1 MTALPTI
8 RVSRAAMRDLDAIYD
23 HIAHDA
29 SPARAEKVLE
39 HLREQ
44 IRDLARFP
52 ERGSWPPELLD
63 LGERDFRQL
72 AVQRWRVF
80 YRVRGA
86 QVHVILIAD
95 SRRNLVPLLSRRLLE
110 P

>member
-1 MTALPTI
+1 MTTLYTI
-8 RVSRAAMRDLDAIYD
+8 RVAQAALRDLVAIHD
-23 HIAHDA
+23 HIAHET
-29 SPARAEKVLE
+29 SPARAGKVLE

-63 LGERDFRQL
+63 LGVKDFRQL
-72 AVQRWRVF
+72 VVQRWRVF
-80 YRVRGA
+80 YRVRGT

-95 SRRNLVPLLSRRLLE
+95 SRRNFVPLLNRRLLE
-110 P
+110 S